1 MSKRALVSVTDKT
14 GVVEFCRELNKL
26 GYEIISTGNTF
37 KLLKENNVVAIQIDE
52 VTKFPEIL
60 DGRVKTLNPY
70 IHGGILYKRDN
81 KSHISTIKDHNIH
94 PIDLVVVNLYDFEG
108 TLKAGKSHDEIIEN
122 IDIGGP
128 SMIRSAAK
136 NYKDVA
142 VIVDIKDYPMIIEKL
157 QTNSLTLNDRK
168 KLAYKAFSTT
178 ARYDA
183 LISNYFAGEVGDKY
197 PEILNLTFQ
206 KEEILRYGENPHQ
219 SGMLYSQPNA
229 QNSILNFEQL
239 NGKELSFN
247 NINDLYGCLE
257 IMREFKDSENVVSV
271 AIKHTNPCGVGLGG
285 NAYEAYTKCYE
296 ADKVSIFGGIVG
308 ITSTVDSQT
317 AKKMNEIF
325 LEIVVAYDFTEEAL
339 KILKEKKNLR
349 ILKINKIENSLQL
362 CEMKYLDGKLLI
374 QDKDTVLVEKYETV
388 TDLKPTKEQLDDMEF
403 GMKVVKNMKSNA
415 IAIVKNGE
423 TLALGCGQTSRIW
436 ALKNAIE
443 NNSDKNFEG
452 AVLASDAFFPFD
464 DCVAL
469 AHKVGINAIVQPGGS
484 INDKKSIEACNKLG
498 MTMVCTGIRHFKH

>member
-1 MSKRALVSVTDKT
+1 MTKRALISVTDKT
-14 GVVEFCRELNKL
+14 GVVEFARELNEL

-37 KLLKENNVVAIQIDE
+37 KVLRENKIKAITIDE
-52 VTKFPEIL
+52 VTKFPEML

-81 KSHISTIKDHNIH
+81 KSHVDTVNEYKIDS
-94 PIDLVVVNLYDFEG
+94 IDLVVVNLYDFEG
-108 TLKAGKSHDEIIEN
+108 TLKAGKSHEEIIEN

-142 VIVDIKDYPMIIEKL
+142 VIVDIDDYDMVIEKL
-157 QTNSLTLNDRK
+157 KNDDLNLEYRK
-168 KLAYKAFSTT
+168 QLSYKAFSTT

-183 LISNYFAGEVGDKY
+183 LISTYFAGEVGDEY

-206 KEEILRYGENPHQ
+206 KEQTLRYGENPHQ
-219 SGMLYSQPNA
+219 QGVLYSQPNA
-229 QNSILNFEQL
+229 KNPILNYEQL

-247 NINDLYGCLE
+247 NLNDLHGCLE
-257 IMREFKDSENVVSV
+257 VMREFKENSGVVSV
-271 AIKHTNPCGVGLGG
+271 AIKHTNPCGVGLGK
-285 NAYEAYTKCYE
+285 NVYDAYTKCYE

-308 ITSTVDSQT
+308 ITGLVDAET

-339 KILKEKKNLR
+339 EILKQKKNLR
-349 ILKINKIENSLQL
+349 VLKLAKIEDSLQPYD
-362 CEMKYLDGKLLI
+362 MKYLDGKLLI
-374 QDKDTVLVEKYETV
+374 QDKNNSLVEKYETV
-388 TDLKPTKEQLDDMEF
+388 TKVNPTKEQLQDMEF

-415 IAIVKNGE
+415 IAIVKDGK

-436 ALKNAIE
+436 ALKNALE
-443 NNSDKNFEG
+443 NNKDKDFKG
-452 AVLASDAFFPFD
+452 ATLASDAFFPFD
-464 DCVAL
+464 DCITL
-469 AHKVGINAIVQPGGS
+469 ANEYGITSVVQPGGS
-484 INDKKSIEACNKLG
+484 INDKDSVAVCDKYE
-498 MTMVCTGIRHFKH
+498 MTMVFTGTRHFKH